1 MKLPTK
7 KNGFTLIELMIVIAI
22 IGILAA
28 IALPMYQD
36 YITKAKAVEA
46 IGLLGGNQII
56 LDEYY
61 QMHGNF
67 PDNLNDLGA
76 ATSGTYVSNIVVD
89 NNNKTL
95 IATIPSLGNL
105 GSYFSATNEHWICF
119 NSNIHGMTNG
129 ILSKYIPLSCRN

>member
-1 MKLPTK
+1 MKPPTK

-36 YITKAKAVEA
+36 YITKAKVVEA

-56 LDEYY
+56 VDEYY

-76 ATSGTYVSNIVVD
+76 RTSGTYVSNIVVD
-89 NNNKTL
+89 KDNKTL

-105 GSYFSATNEHWICF
+105 GSYYSATNNYWICF
-119 NSNIHGMTNG
+119 NSNTHGMTNG
-129 ILSKYIPLSCRN
+129 ILSKYLPSTCRN